1 MYKNI
6 IAIVV
11 TLFIAFESS
20 AQLKKLEFLAS
31 VAGGINLNKPDI
43 SSTST
48 QRNLTL
54 KNTDFFNVSV
64 GIRVPFKRIIF
75 TAASFGFAGSKENL
89 NLRHPD
95 DNSIYQEKFTN
106 EQFFF
111 KIITGLHFS
120 VNKGG
125 FDFGFGLIN
134 VFSKNSQ
141 ASGTKIFYE
150 ENGNEKTI
158 NHTLQTNWGNN
169 ATPKALVPTNILA
182 ELQVAYINRSILP
195 DNRMLRFA
203 LFTDI
208 GLLRGGKRYT
218 IYDNAA
224 QVNYYNDNGSE
235 RTLTGTERYTDKSLK
250 IGVEVMM
257 SF

>member
-1 MYKNI
+1 MLLVSI
-6 IAIVV
+6 
-11 TLFIAFESS
+11 ESP
-20 AQLKKLEFLAS
+20 AQFKKLEFTAS
-31 VAGGINLNKPDI
+31 VGGGINLNKPDV
-43 SSTST
+43 SSSFA
-48 QRNLTL
+48 QKNLTL
-54 KNTDFFNVSV
+54 KNTDFYNVSI
-64 GIRVPFKRIIF
+64 GMRVPFKKVMF
-75 TAASFGFAGSKENL
+75 TSVGFGYSGSKENL
-89 NLRHPD
+89 NLHHPVND
-95 DNSIYQEKFTN
+95 ENYQEKFVN
-106 EQFFF
+106 QHFFF
-111 KIITGLHFS
+111 KAIAGLHLA

-141 ASGTKIFYE
+141 ASSTKIYYE
-150 ENGNEKTI
+150 ENGNEQI
-158 NHTLQTNWGNN
+158 ISHTLQTNWGNN
-169 ATPKALVPTNILA
+169 ATAKALVPTNVLA

-195 DNRMLRFA
+195 NDRMLRFA

-224 QVNYYNDNGSE
+224 QVNYYNDNGFE
-235 RTLTGTERYTDKSLK
+235 RTLTGTELYTDKSLK